1 MAGTDQHDP
10 LRLTHPEKVTLVDI
24 ARAAILNR
32 LTHSSAPVTD
42 ESTLT
47 DTLKCLSG
55 AFVSLLVGDE
65 LRGCIGSIYAEEP
78 LADIV
83 AHMAVKA
90 ATQDPRFAP
99 MMASDLARVD
109 IEISVL
115 SELSFIQPDAVEV
128 GRHGLLISQGSRRGL
143 LLPQVPG
150 QYGWTREE
158 YLDQL
163 CLKAGLS
170 AKTWKESDC
179 RLQMF
184 TADVFSESSLF
195 QEDDGDEDYE

>member
-1 MAGTDQHDP
+1 MANTEQP
-10 LRLTHPEKVTLVDI
+10 EPVQLTHPEKVALVDI

-32 LTHSSAPVTD
+32 LTHSSAPTTD

-47 DTLKCLSG
+47 DAMKQLSG
-55 AFVSLLVGDE
+55 VFISLHIGDE

-78 LADIV
+78 LAEIV
-83 AHMAVKA
+83 AHMAVQA

-99 MMASDLARVD
+99 MVVSDLNRVD

-115 SELSFIQPDAVEV
+115 SELSFIEPEQVQV
-128 GRHGLLISQGSRRGL
+128 GQHGLLLSKGSRRGL
-143 LLPQVPG
+143 LLPQVPE
-150 QYGWTREE
+150 QYGWSREH

-163 CLKAGLS
+163 CLKAGLPEKS
-170 AKTWKESDC
+170 WKESDC

-195 QEDDGDEDYE
+195 QDDDEDYE

>member
-1 MAGTDQHDP
+1 MAGTEQLEP

-32 LTHSSAPVTD
+32 LTHSSAPAT
-42 ESTLT
+42 EGATLT
-47 DTLKCLSG
+47 DALKCPSG
-55 AFVSLLVGDE
+55 VFISLHICDE

-78 LADIV
+78 LVDTV
-83 AHMAVKA
+83 ARVAIQA
-90 ATQDPRFAP
+90 ATEDPRFAP
-99 MMASDLARVD
+99 LMASDLSKVD

-115 SELSFIQPDAVEV
+115 SELSFIEPEQVQV
-128 GRHGLLISQGSRRGL
+128 GQHGLLLSKGSRRGL
-143 LLPQVPG
+143 LLPQVPE
-150 QYGWTREE
+150 QYGWSREQ

-163 CLKAGLS
+163 CLKAGLPEKS
-170 AKTWKESDC
+170 WKESDC

-195 QEDDGDEDYE
+195 QDDDEDYE

>member
-1 MAGTDQHDP
+1 MAGTEP
-10 LRLTHPEKVTLVDI
+10 KAPIRLTHPERVLLVDI

-32 LTHSSAPVTD
+32 LTHSSTHGAD

-47 DTLKCLSG
+47 DTLKQPSG
-55 AFVSLLVGDE
+55 AFVSLHIGDE

-78 LADIV
+78 LAEIV
-83 AHMAVKA
+83 AHMAVQA

-99 MMASDLARVD
+99 MMASDLAKVD

-115 SELSFIQPDAVEV
+115 SELSMISSDQVQV
-128 GRHGLLISQGSRRGL
+128 GQHGLLISKGSRRGL
-143 LLPQVPG
+143 LLPQVPA
-150 QYGWTREE
+150 QYDWTQEQF
-158 YLDQL
+158 LSQL
-163 CLKAGLS
+163 CLKAGLPD
-170 AKTWKESDC
+170 KTWLEPEC

-195 QEDDGDEDYE
+195 HDDDEEYE

>member
-1 MAGTDQHDP
+1 MADTEQP
-10 LRLTHPEKVTLVDI
+10 EPVQLTHPEKVALVDI

-32 LTHSSAPVTD
+32 LTHSSAPTTD

-47 DTLKCLSG
+47 DAMKQLSG
-55 AFVSLLVGDE
+55 VFISLHIGDE

-78 LADIV
+78 LAEIV
-83 AHMAVKA
+83 AHMAVQA

-99 MMASDLARVD
+99 MVVSDLNRVD

-115 SELSFIQPDAVEV
+115 SELSFIEPEQVQV
-128 GRHGLLISQGSRRGL
+128 GQHGLLLSKGSRRGL
-143 LLPQVPG
+143 LLPQVPE
-150 QYGWTREE
+150 QYGWSREH

-163 CLKAGLS
+163 CLKAGLPEKS
-170 AKTWKESDC
+170 WKESDC

-195 QEDDGDEDYE
+195 QDDDEDYE